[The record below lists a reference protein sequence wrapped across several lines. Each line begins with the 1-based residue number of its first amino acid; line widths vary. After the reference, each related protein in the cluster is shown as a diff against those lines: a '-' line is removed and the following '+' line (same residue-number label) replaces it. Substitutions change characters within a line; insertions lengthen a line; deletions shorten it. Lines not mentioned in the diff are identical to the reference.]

1 MFMFEDEASFVD
13 DREDLLAILKMRFGE
28 IPPGIIQAIYDIKE
42 YDAIER
48 LILVASN
55 VPSFEIFI
63 EELEEGSGSFRILGD
78 RFNPIQS
85 FSDKGELNDEKK

>member
-1 MFMFEDEASFVD
+1 MFLFENEASFVD
-13 DREDLLAILKMRFGE
+13 DREDLLAILKMRFGD

-55 VPSFEIFI
+55 VPNFEIFI

-85 FSDKGELNDEKK
+85 FNEKGDLNDEKK

>member
-1 MFMFEDEASFVD
+1 MFLFENEASFVD

-55 VPSFEIFI
+55 VPNFEVFI

-85 FSDKGELNDEKK
+85 FNEKGDLNDEKK